1 MKKLT
6 LLLIAMLVIISSCSS
21 NREFT
26 KLSYSEKINEA
37 IKLMNK
43 VRSLLMEIS
52 EFRSKM
58 VLKGAEFHA
67 LVKEVQQI
75 DKNEAVK
82 LLEAKLEE
90 LKTKKPTINKKYKKI
105 LLTGSD
111 LDDTEFIEYIENLG
125 FQIVIDDLGVGT
137 KYFWN
142 KVDENKEPIQA
153 LAEYHLEKPI
163 HSTKFPSYERFDV
176 IKKLAES
183 YKVDGIMN
191 IAHKFCEPV
200 LYDHPYLSK
209 RFKELAIPYLFI
221 ETEYNRE
228 SYKQLATR
236 FEAFGEII

>member
-1 MKKLT
+1 
-6 LLLIAMLVIISSCSS
+6 
-21 NREFT
+21 
-26 KLSYSEKINEA
+26 
-37 IKLMNK
+37 
-43 VRSLLMEIS
+43 
-52 EFRSKM
+52 
-58 VLKGAEFHA
+58 LKGSEFHA
-67 LVKEVQQI
+67 LVKEVQKI

-90 LKTKKPTINKKYKKI
+90 LKTKKPIKNKDYKRI

-125 FQIVIDDLGVGT
+125 FQIVIDDLGIGT

-142 KVDENKEPIQA
+142 KVDENKEPIEA
-153 LAEYHLEKPI
+153 LAKYHLEKPI

-183 YKVDGIMN
+183 YKVDGIIN
-191 IAHKFCEPV
+191 VAHKFCEPV

-209 RFKELAIPYLFI
+209 KFKELAIPYLFI
-221 ETEYNRE
+221 EIEYNRE

-236 FEAFGEII
+236 FEAFREMI